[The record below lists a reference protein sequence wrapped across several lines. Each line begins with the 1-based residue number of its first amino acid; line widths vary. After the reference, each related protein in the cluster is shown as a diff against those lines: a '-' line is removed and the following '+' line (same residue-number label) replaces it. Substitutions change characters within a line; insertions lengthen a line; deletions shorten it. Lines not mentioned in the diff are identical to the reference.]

1 MFKTYMFI
9 QHTATIHC
17 MYTYTDILYA
27 EDTVISNTNYTQQS
41 KSVKSSGSVGQV
53 AKPKHDHKEGVFPAD
68 WEHI

>member
-41 KSVKSSGSVGQV
+41 KQRAPGRLDRSQNQNRIIKKAFSQ
-53 AKPKHDHKEGVFPAD
+53 
-68 WEHI
+68 